1 MDIVSS
7 LDIMPSMAGITYNVK
22 GEGRN
27 REKEIPKV
35 TTSTETV
42 ESANEPEIK
51 SEEAINTSDES
62 SSDKTIA
69 ESEDLGNYSEPT
81 DFSFIV
87 APNDEEKKE
96 ESNGF
101 DPTYYQHALD
111 LTSDDSDFSYDL
123 KTAERKMNQRK
134 ESLDYLPED
143 SEYRGGIQRDYDKQ
157 KETYEKLSADRDV
170 FQKYIDTYKK
180 DWDNYQK
187 SQPAT
192 SVENKSLELIVGSI
206 DDDIRNDLGD
216 KMKDPMF
223 RQDYEQ
229 NMNRAKQEGYTFDT
243 SDRNYAREKA
253 VDFVNGLVDYLESN
267 GTISKEKAD
276 KYRSEVSDFVSNN
289 SKTASEVLQE
299 KKNEAYEM
307 YQKGEITAVEF
318 ANKMTALDK
327 KSPTLDFSKPKGA
340 EAEAEKISTPGSEE
354 YEATLG
360 EFKYLNSLKDKITA
374 FDVSDINETNYE
386 QKQKEIVELEAE
398 TANLSNKVLVDL
410 TRNLVSQGKSI
421 DEIRNSEEIKQFSN
435 ELFELA
441 QNIYDK
447 ADSIEKEMVRLG
459 IDQAGK
465 SGNFVS
471 RKWNELVTTTEA
483 VFNSVKTGQPL
494 NATAGYAVL
503 HSMDNIQGVKQ
514 AAEALMKS
522 AAFNGATNVKGG
534 QAAEAM
540 KQEAATKLS
549 WKDWVATSTWGT
561 LGILSTIV
569 GVATGN
575 PILIGA
581 GIYVNLKKGGEFA
594 GKVAMTNVTK
604 EEQMFGMEDSDIMNR
619 VIDVYN
625 QSQEKANL
633 GDPKS
638 ASTYVSAG
646 TGVVDVISGVT
657 MFVNP
662 LTSAAGVSQI
672 KDGLQD
678 LFQIRKGGLAGNARA
693 LVNNV
698 YNLGAGIEAMTDES
712 VGLPIEQRIENLFT
726 VNTSEGSD
734 VPKAGYGT
742 SSGSESVKGKYSGYK
757 EKAKNS
763 NIATDYNRGMEQ
775 ETTEAV
781 SDMKAKIF
789 KVYSSEPEY
798 IRKAIGKVLK
808 SYKEII

>member
-111 LTSDDSDFSYDL
+111 LTSDDSAFSSSL
-123 KTAERKMNQRK
+123 KTAERLMNQRK

-157 KETYEKLSADRDV
+157 KKTYEKLSADRDV
-170 FQKYIDTYKK
+170 FQKYIDTYKE

-187 SQPAT
+187 SQPEPEKEVKLVNIMRGIEA
-192 SVENKSLELIVGSI
+192 EL
-206 DDDIRNDLGD
+206 REYLKEDL
-216 KMKDPMF
+216 KDPGF
-223 RQDYEQ
+223 RQGFEL
-229 NMNRAKQEGYTFDT
+229 NMNSAIKEGDAYDKFDRD
-243 SDRNYAREKA
+243 DRRDYAVEYIQGLWNHM
-253 VDFVNGLVDYLESN
+253 VDKGV
-267 GTISKEKAD
+267 IPKEKAD
-276 KYRSEVSDFVSNN
+276 EYRSRVNDYVTNN
-289 SKTASEVLQE
+289 PDSSEKTLKVERDKVYEQY
-299 KKNEAYEM
+299 KN
-307 YQKGEITAVEF
+307 GEITAVEF
-318 ANKMTALDK
+318 ANKMTQINNKLP
-327 KSPTLDFSKPKGA
+327 SLDFSAPKGSV
-340 EAEAEKISTPGSEE
+340 AEAEKISTPGSEE

-522 AAFNGATNVKGG
+522 AAFNGAANVKGG

-798 IRKAIGKVLK
+798 IRKAIEKVLK